1 MIEGFNRIAVIGAG
15 LMGHGI
21 AQVFA
26 GAGLAVSVYDPAPAA
41 RNALLDRI
49 RANLR
54 DLGEDE
60 AAADRVTPVSDLAEA
75 VREADF
81 VVEAALENLAVKREL
96 FAAIE
101 AVCRPDAVL
110 ASNTSVIPI
119 TDIMGGLRDRARA
132 LGTHWW
138 NPPFLVPLVEVIGTE
153 WTAPEVISRT
163 MALHKALGKVPVHV
177 KRDVPGFVGNR
188 LQHALWREAISL
200 IENGICDAETVDLV
214 VKNSFGRRS
223 GVLGPIENA
232 DLVGTDLTLAIHQ
245 NVLGAIDSRP
255 GPSPLLE
262 KLVAEGRLGMK
273 SGEGFR
279 RWTPEQQAALRRD
292 IVVELKR
299 ARSNDALRAKGTD
312 GDDGHG
318 DGRAGD

>member
-1 MIEGFNRIAVIGAG
+1 MIEGFDRIAVIGAG

-26 GAGLAVSVYDPAPAA
+26 GGGLAVSVYDPAPAA
-41 RNALLDRI
+41 LSALRDRV

-60 AAADRVTPVSDLAEA
+60 AAADRVTPVSNLAEA

-81 VVEAALENLAVKREL
+81 VVEAALENLAVKQEL
-96 FAAIE
+96 FVAIE
-101 AVCRPDAVL
+101 AACRPDAIL

-119 TDIMGGLRDRARA
+119 TGIMSGLRGRARA

-153 WTAPEVISRT
+153 WTAPEVIGRT

-188 LQHALWREAISL
+188 LQHALWREAIAL
-200 IENGICDAETVDLV
+200 VEQDICDAETVDLV
-214 VKNSFGRRS
+214 VKNSFGRRL

-245 NVLGAIDSRP
+245 TVLGAIDGRP
-255 GPSPLLE
+255 GPSPYLE

-299 ARSNDALRAKGTD
+299 ARSNDARRAKGTD
-312 GDDGHG
+312 GSDNHG
-318 DGRAGD
+318 DGPAGN

>member
-1 MIEGFNRIAVIGAG
+1 MIEGFGRVAVIGAG

-26 GAGLAVSVYDPAPAA
+26 SGGLDVSVYDPAPAA
-41 RNALLDRI
+41 LAALRDRI
-49 RANLR
+49 RGNLR

-60 AAADRVTPVSDLAEA
+60 DAADRVLPCAELAEA

-81 VVEAALENLAVKREL
+81 VVEAALENLAVKQAL

-101 AVCRPDAVL
+101 AACPSGAVL

-119 TDIMGGLRDRARA
+119 TQIMGGLRDRARA

-153 WTAPEVISRT
+153 WTSPEAVART
-163 MALHKALGKVPVHV
+163 IALHKALGKVPVHV

-200 IENGICDAETVDLV
+200 VEQDICDAETVDLV
-214 VKNSFGRRS
+214 VKNSFGRRL

-245 NVLGAIDSRP
+245 TVLGAVDSRP
-255 GPSPLLE
+255 APSPYLE
-262 KLVAEGRLGMK
+262 GLVAEGRLGMK

-292 IVVELKR
+292 IVTELKR

-312 GDDGHG
+312 GNDDHG
-318 DGRAGD
+318 DGPAGG